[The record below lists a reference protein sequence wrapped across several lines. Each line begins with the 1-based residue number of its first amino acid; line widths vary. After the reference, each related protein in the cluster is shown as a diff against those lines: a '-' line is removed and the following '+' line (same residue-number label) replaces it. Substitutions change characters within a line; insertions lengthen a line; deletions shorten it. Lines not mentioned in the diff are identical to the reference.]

1 MVIKWNVN
9 LGMKVQL
16 EGSDIVEKFVYLG
29 TTVTTTGGAGED
41 ITAGSVEKA
50 QARTSGETVNL
61 A

>member
-1 MVIKWNVN
+1 
-9 LGMKVQL
+9 MKVQL